1 MKKLICVLLLIC
13 ICLPA
18 CAENAFTYQN
28 GIQFGMTLEE
38 VKALEDA
45 RNAGNDWYQNGQNS
59 SMEMHNGHLYTILN
73 SSQGNYHIGS
83 EMIGYI
89 FPKNADDS
97 TLQEIMWLCFD
108 LSSAASLRKLD
119 YIAWQNGQVSFEPVN
134 SFERILMDYELIEQ
148 TLSQKY
154 GDGIESSR
162 ILSPYISEYIETS
175 GYMPENFDFMVM
187 HHLVQHEENI
197 TVVEH
202 FIWYESV
209 QYANTVCYFQMTRD
223 EYDHIMQ
230 QDLIQ
235 EFLNNA
241 L

>member
-45 RNAGNDWYQNGQNS
+45 RNAGNDWYQSGQSS

-73 SSQGNYHIGS
+73 SIQGSFPNCP
-83 EMIGYI
+83 ETTGYI
-89 FPKNADDS
+89 FSQNS
-97 TLQEIMWLCFD
+97 GNIVLQEIMWLCFD
-108 LSSAASLRKLD
+108 LTSAASLRKLD
-119 YIAWQNGQVSFEPVN
+119 YTATQTFELVN
-134 SFERILMDYELIEQ
+134 TYERVLMDYELIEQ

-154 GDGIESSR
+154 GDGIESSL

-175 GYMPENFDFMVM
+175 GYMPENLDFMVM

-202 FIWYESV
+202 FIWYESG
-209 QYANTVCYFQMTRD
+209 QYANTVCYFQMTKD
-223 EYDHIMQ
+223 EYDHRMQ
-230 QDLIQ
+230 QNLIQ
-235 EFLNNA
+235 DFLTNT